1 MAPLEANPAT
11 VRCGVRRGGNIFWYP
26 AVPRAR
32 HVTRAAPDRRRSG
45 HPAWWRRRG
54 VVGGVRP
61 GRASAQRDLSAPP
74 LGARAWS
81 DTLVVENAA
90 TAPDHR
96 EVDAT
101 GHGGP
106 GQAAGEA
113 CYRARRPVGHLTR
126 GQPGDGPHTSGAH
139 ALVPP
144 QRVGGVPPEDSARR
158 RSQPSSSAWLA
169 PWACEGGNAC
179 AASPTKVDGPLP
191 HPDGTWCNTCGYSC
205 TSSSVRR
212 R

>member
-1 MAPLEANPAT
+1 MRSSTWRQHLLVSSCAAGQACNACSTGPASQRASRMVAEA
-11 VRCGVRRGGNIFWYP
+11 RGSGRRSTRSRF
-26 AVPRAR
+26 
-32 HVTRAAPDRRRSG
+32 RAARS
-45 HPAWWRRRG
+45 
-54 VVGGVRP
+54 VR
-61 GRASAQRDLSAPP
+61 AP